1 MNPLRTVVFPGRT
14 ILSVSPPVNGFLKR
28 SQVSDLPVVVGHR
41 GWPSQ
46 FPDNTLAGF
55 LAASAVAGS
64 VETDVR
70 RSADGKLVLS
80 HDPEVGGLRVAE
92 HPWSVLSEIDLGDGH
107 RPALIDEAIAAIPG
121 TSFQFEIKNM
131 PYEPG
136 FEPDHR
142 LALEAAERARPG
154 DIVTSFNWQTLAAVR
169 QVFPDVAT
177 GVLVDGH
184 GEIGI
189 AIDECFGVGHRALV
203 PSVFLPTL
211 GLVRAV
217 EAGLDVYPWVVDDP
231 ERVIE
236 LAGLGVSG
244 IITDDPAGV
253 AAVLRSH
260 L

>member
-1 MNPLRTVVFPGRT
+1 
-14 ILSVSPPVNGFLKR
+14 
-28 SQVSDLPVVVGHR
+28 
-41 GWPSQ
+41 
-46 FPDNTLAGF
+46 
-55 LAASAVAGS
+55 
-64 VETDVR
+64 
-70 RSADGKLVLS
+70 
-80 HDPEVGGLRVAE
+80 
-92 HPWSVLSEIDLGDGH
+92 
-107 RPALIDEAIAAIPG
+107 
-121 TSFQFEIKNM
+121 
-131 PYEPG
+131 
-136 FEPDHR
+136 
-142 LALEAAERARPG
+142 
-154 DIVTSFNWQTLAAVR
+154 
-169 QVFPDVAT
+169 VFPDVAT

-236 LAGLGVSG
+236 LAALGVSG

-253 AAVLRSH
+253 AAILRSH

>member
-1 MNPLRTVVFPGRT
+1 MVF
-14 ILSVSPPVNGFLKR
+14 FKR

-41 GWPSQ
+41 GWPSR

-55 LAASAVAGS
+55 LAAASVAGA

-70 RSADGKLVLS
+70 RSGDGKLVLS
-80 HDPEVGGLRVAE
+80 HDPELRGVGVAD
-92 HPWSVLSEIDLGDGH
+92 HPWSVLSELDLGDGH
-107 RPALIDEAIAAIPG
+107 RPALLDEAIAAIPG

-169 QVFPDVAT
+169 RVFPDVAT
-177 GVLVDGH
+177 GVIIDGR
-184 GEIGI
+184 GEIDL
-189 AIDECFGVGHRALV
+189 AIDECLDVGHPALV

-211 GLVRAV
+211 GLVRAL
-217 EAGLDVYPWVVDDP
+217 EAGLAVYPWVVDDP

-244 IITDDPAGV
+244 IITDDPAV
-253 AAVLRSH
+253 VVSALRRDP
-260 L
+260 